1 MNEFIIGAVVCIL
14 LLTVQILLILYKRN
28 LEKWKHHEELV
39 KKYGLLLKIMHTV
52 DVGTWSYDYSSRR
65 VPFTSEALLKI
76 TGYRPEYFATQQAW
90 ERIIHPDD
98 FQRYKVAC
106 ANVRQGIS
114 DYSEYRIVHATGEIR
129 WVQVRMI
136 PTLDETGGRFVRLDG
151 VVLDITARKAAEEA
165 LLRSEQR
172 YRSLFEHHSDV
183 IVELDLHGKVLDIN
197 SAALEI
203 TGNGRNI
210 ANPLSLIELFGLDS
224 LKRISVYFEQVV
236 QGTTQTFEMTS
247 YHKEDRMYHWDIKM
261 VPVYVNGAVTG
272 IFVLCRDITSQKRTE
287 QSLKESEALY
297 RLIAENM
304 TDLVAV
310 IGTDGKFRY
319 TSPSYKARLG
329 LDGATEAGLSLCD
342 IMHPEDE
349 KILRL
354 KLEEMPESACVWTAR
369 CRLIHAN
376 GSELHFDCVANP
388 VQGAGGEVESVIVVS
403 RDITERVRIEREL
416 VESEERYR
424 HLIELLPQPLT
435 MIRDERFIYTNPAG
449 LELFGAVQPCEVIG
463 RSIYEFMHPDYV
475 EQARGRAVAMA
486 QKKYGPALE
495 YKMVRLDGGVI
506 DVEVTGIY
514 DGLTNSSLHV
524 HTDITARKEM
534 ERALRDSEERYRS
547 LVEMSPVSI
556 ALYKDGQ
563 VIYANPAAVRVL
575 GAECPEEIIGTTPQD
590 WVQPG
595 SPVVGEDVI
604 REFGVNDPIDLA
616 ITRRDGKVVDM
627 LATAIYDAR
636 SEAFLVFFEDITA
649 RKQAETALEES
660 ERLSR
665 NLVELSPIPT
675 ILTRDHKF
683 EYVNPAGLDL
693 FGAGTSCSLLG
704 RPIYDTVHPDY
715 RDKVRARLHTVYE
728 SKEATRITENKM
740 IRLDG
745 RIIDAEMVSIP
756 IPYIGRDVAMTVIR
770 DISEQKKAEMDREYA
785 EQIVRESKDRYYMLQ
800 TSLDRFSSDLFGL
813 MNVQE
818 LDRRLIQ
825 EVREMIHTEKISL
838 VEVDKQNKITV
849 KNGSPDI
856 PQHVWEEIVEG
867 YSDPLPVCE
876 IIDTPDGHLIRIGE
890 IKGKS
895 YLLCIGEK
903 PLSLGYQSKRVWIK
917 TIARYASVLYD
928 NFRVIED
935 LTQELRE
942 LATRQ
947 KTPSWLIRL
956 LFNLSE
962 NESKRLSQDLHD
974 GALQEQIIW
983 YRKLDEIS
991 SDDEVPPVLREKLA
1005 QITQGLLDVIYQI
1018 RITCNE
1024 LRPPML
1030 KEEGLVASLEALFE
1044 FTQLRSDY
1052 SIAFD
1057 YTDFHGSLHDD
1068 DLLIGLYRIV
1078 QELLANATK
1087 HSNAAKVQFKLSAHS
1102 DRIHLSYE
1110 DNGIGMDVS
1119 GMVESFNSMG
1129 VYGIK
1134 ERVRS
1139 MDGDVEFYSSPN
1151 NGLAVFINV
1160 PVKQNQKFEIRNWSV
1175 RDNDD

>member
-1 MNEFIIGAVVCIL
+1 MNEFIIGAAVCIL
-14 LLTVQILLILYKRN
+14 LLAVQILLILYKRN
-28 LEKWKHHEELV
+28 LEKWKHHEQLV
-39 KKYGLLLKIMHTV
+39 QKYGLLVNIMHTV

-65 VPFTSEALLKI
+65 VPFTSEALNKI
-76 TGYRPEYFATQQAW
+76 TGYRPEYFATQEAW
-90 ERIIHPDD
+90 ETIIHPDD
-98 FQRYKVAC
+98 FHLYRASC

-114 DYSEYRIVHATGEIR
+114 DFSEYRIVHACGDTR

-136 PTLDETGGRFVRLDG
+136 PTLDETNGRILRLDG
-151 VVLDITARKAAEEA
+151 VVLDIMARKAAEEA
-165 LLRSEQR
+165 LQRSEQR

-203 TGNGRNI
+203 TGSPHNI
-210 ANPLSLIELFGLDS
+210 ANPLSLIELFGVDS
-224 LKRISVYFEQVV
+224 LKRMSVYFDQVV

-247 YHKEDRMYHWDIKM
+247 FHKEGRMYHWDMKM
-261 VPVYVNGAVTG
+261 VPVYVNGAVKG
-272 IFVLCRDITSQKRTE
+272 VFVLCRDITSKKRTE
-287 QSLKESEALY
+287 RSLHNSEATY

-310 IGTDGKFRY
+310 VGRDGKFRY
-319 TSPSYKARLG
+319 ASPSYKARLG
-329 LDGATEAGLSLCD
+329 LDESTAAGLSLYD
-342 IMHPEDE
+342 MMHPEDG
-349 KILRL
+349 KLIRH
-354 KLEEMPESACVWTAR
+354 KLEGIPESACVWTAR

-388 VQGAGGEVESVIVVS
+388 VREADGNVESIIIVS
-403 RDITERVRIEREL
+403 RNITEKVLIEREL
-416 VESEERYR
+416 MESEERYR

-435 MIRDERFIYTNPAG
+435 MIRDERFIYANPAG
-449 LELFGAVQPCEVIG
+449 LELFGAALPCDLIG

-475 EQARGRAVAMA
+475 EQARGRALAMA
-486 QKKYGPALE
+486 REKYAPPLE
-495 YKMVRLDGGVI
+495 YRMVRTDGSVI

-514 DGLTNSSLHV
+514 DGLTHSSLHV
-524 HTDITARKEM
+524 HTDITVRKQM
-534 ERALRDSEERYRS
+534 EQALRDSEERYRS
-547 LVEMSPVSI
+547 LVELSPVSI
-556 ALYKDGQ
+556 ALYKDGR
-563 VIYANPAAVRVL
+563 VIYANPAAVQVL
-575 GAECPEEIIGTTPQD
+575 GAGNAEEIIGTTPQD
-590 WVQPG
+590 WIQPD
-595 SPVVGEDVI
+595 SLLEGEQAI
-604 REFGVNDPIDLA
+604 RDSGASVSIDLA
-616 ITRRDGKVVDM
+616 ITRRDGNVIDM
-627 LATAIYDAR
+627 LATAIYDER
-636 SEAFLVFFEDITA
+636 SEAFLVFFEDITT
-649 RKQAETALEES
+649 RKQAETALQES

-665 NLVELSPIPT
+665 HLVELSPIPT
-675 ILTRDHKF
+675 VLTRDHKF

-693 FGAGTSCSLLG
+693 FGAGTTCSLIG
-704 RPIYDTVHPDY
+704 RSIYDTVHPNC
-715 RDKVRARLHTVYE
+715 RDKVRNRLNAVYE
-728 SKEATRITENKM
+728 NKEATRIAEHK
-740 IRLDG
+740 IVRLDG
-745 RIIDAEMVSIP
+745 RIIDAEAVSIP
-756 IPYIGRDVAMTVIR
+756 IPYIGRDAAMTVIR
-770 DISEQKKAEMDREYA
+770 DISDQKKAEKDRNYA

-825 EVREMIHTEKISL
+825 EIREMICTEKVSL

-849 KNGSPDI
+849 KNGSSDI

-867 YSDPLPVCE
+867 CSDPLPVCE

-903 PLSLGYQSKRVWIK
+903 SPSLVLQSKRVWIK

-947 KTPSWLIRL
+947 KTPSWLTRL
-956 LFNLSE
+956 LFTLSE

-983 YRKLDEIS
+983 YRKLDELS
-991 SDDEVPPVLREKLA
+991 ADAEVPPGLREKLA

-1030 KEEGLVASLEALFE
+1030 KEEGLVTSLEALFE

-1052 SIAFD
+1052 SIVFD
-1057 YTDFHGSLHDD
+1057 YTGFHGSPLDD

-1110 DNGIGMDVS
+1110 DNGIGMNVS

-1151 NGLAVFINV
+1151 SGLAVFINV

-1175 RDNDD
+1175 GDNHD

>member
-1 MNEFIIGAVVCIL
+1 MNEFIIGAAVCIL
-14 LLTVQILLILYKRN
+14 LLTVQILLIVYKRN
-28 LEKWKHHEELV
+28 LEKWKHHEQLV
-39 KKYGLLLKIMHTV
+39 KKHGLLVNIMHTV

-76 TGYRPEYFATQQAW
+76 TGYRPEYFATREAW

-98 FQRYKVAC
+98 FQRYRASGV
-106 ANVRQGIS
+106 NVKEGIS
-114 DYSEYRIVHATGEIR
+114 DFSEYRIVHACGDVR

-136 PTLDETGGRFVRLDG
+136 PTRDETSGALLRLDG

-165 LLRSEQR
+165 LQRSEQR

-183 IVELDLHGKVLDIN
+183 IVELDLHGKAVDIN

-203 TGNGRNI
+203 TGSRHSI
-210 ANPLSLIELFGLDS
+210 VNPLSLIELFGVDS
-224 LKRISVYFEQVV
+224 LKRMSVYFDEVV

-247 YHKEDRMYHWDIKM
+247 YHNEGRLYHWDIKM

-272 IFVLCRDITSQKRTE
+272 VFVLCRDITSKKLTERSLQK
-287 QSLKESEALY
+287 SEATY

-310 IGTDGKFRY
+310 VGRDGKFQY

-329 LDGATEAGLSLCD
+329 LDDSTAAGLSLYD
-342 IMHPEDE
+342 MMHPEDG
-349 KILRL
+349 KLIRL
-354 KLEEMPESACVWTAR
+354 KLEGMPESACVWTAR

-376 GSELHFDCVANP
+376 GSQLHFDCVANP
-388 VQGAGGEVESVIVVS
+388 VRGADGKTESIIIVS
-403 RDITERVRIEREL
+403 RNITEKVLIEREL
-416 VESEERYR
+416 MESEERYR

-435 MIRDERFIYTNPAG
+435 MIRDERFIYANPAG
-449 LELFGAVQPCEVIG
+449 LELFGAALPCDVIG

-475 EQARGRAVAMA
+475 EQARGRALAVAQERYA
-486 QKKYGPALE
+486 PPLE
-495 YKMVRLDGGVI
+495 YKMVRTDGSVI

-514 DGLTNSSLHV
+514 DRLSLSSLHV
-524 HTDITARKEM
+524 HTDITVRKQM
-534 ERALRDSEERYRS
+534 EQALRDSEERYRS
-547 LVEMSPVSI
+547 LVELSPVSI

-575 GAECPEEIIGTTPQD
+575 GAGSAEEIIGTTPQD
-590 WVQPG
+590 WIQPDARFE
-595 SPVVGEDVI
+595 GEQAI
-604 REFGVNDPIDLA
+604 RERGASAPIDLA
-616 ITRRDGKVVDM
+616 ITRRDGNVVDM

-636 SEAFLVFFEDITA
+636 SEAFLVFFEDITT
-649 RKQAETALEES
+649 RKQAETALLES

-665 NLVELSPIPT
+665 HLVELSPIPT

-683 EYVNPAGLDL
+683 DYVNPAGLDL
-693 FGAGTSCSLLG
+693 FGAGTTCSLIG
-704 RPIYDTVHPDY
+704 RSIYDTVHPNSK
-715 RDKVRARLHTVYE
+715 DKVRARLNAVYE
-728 SKEATRITENKM
+728 NKEATRIAEHK
-740 IRLDG
+740 IVRLDG
-745 RIIDAEMVSIP
+745 RIIDAEVVSIP
-756 IPYIGRDVAMTVIR
+756 IPYIGRDVAMTIIR
-770 DISEQKKAEMDREYA
+770 DISEQKKAEKDRDYA
-785 EQIVRESKDRYYMLQ
+785 EQIVRESKDRYYVLQ

-825 EVREMIHTEKISL
+825 EVREMIRTEKISL

-849 KNGSPDI
+849 KNGSSDI

-867 YSDPLPVCE
+867 CSDPLPVCE
-876 IIDTPDGHLIRIGE
+876 IIDTPDGHLIRIGD

-903 PLSLGYQSKRVWIK
+903 SPSLVLQSKRVWIK

-956 LFNLSE
+956 LFALSE

-991 SDDEVPPVLREKLA
+991 SDDEVPPDLREKLA

-1044 FTQLRSDY
+1044 FTQLRTDY